1 MSKKASGN
9 LDDYEKTIVKAL
21 LDKKYRNQD
30 IQYLVNSGREATI
43 NSARI
48 TEVKKNPTQKKAS
61 EKDVALFFKR
71 KNTYNPVTGLNLV
84 DHERLIR
91 SREAM
96 CLAVQVFN
104 SPSTKFKTE
113 LFSIL
118 ANIAWTYLIHEYYE
132 KKGISIKNDNG
143 KTIALSTLIARSDCP
158 LSSGIINNL
167 KVLKEI
173 RDTVEHKL
181 FGESDFNWLTL
192 FQACCLNFDKTLC
205 NVFGKKLTIKHE
217 LAVALQFGKFD
228 LDSAGTLMNYDIP
241 EYIQS
246 LDANLQSK
254 LTESELADLEYRFRI
269 IYTLDSSSKG
279 HSHIQFLNPESA
291 EGKEIRNVLVKTK
304 HAENDYPFKPSKVC
318 QLISARTGKKYTM
331 ASHTKA
337 WKKHKVRPNCHS
349 KTPEITNT
357 QFCIYHT
364 VHKDYTYN
372 QKWIDLLISEI

>member
-30 IQYLVNSGREATI
+30 IQYLVNIGREATI

-132 KKGISIKNDNG
+132 KK
-143 KTIALSTLIARSDCP
+143 
-158 LSSGIINNL
+158 
-167 KVLKEI
+167 
-173 RDTVEHKL
+173 
-181 FGESDFNWLTL
+181 
-192 FQACCLNFDKTLC
+192 
-205 NVFGKKLTIKHE
+205 
-217 LAVALQFGKFD
+217 
-228 LDSAGTLMNYDIP
+228 
-241 EYIQS
+241 
-246 LDANLQSK
+246 
-254 LTESELADLEYRFRI
+254 EYRLKMTMEKR
-269 IYTLDSSSKG
+269 
-279 HSHIQFLNPESA
+279 SH
-291 EGKEIRNVLVKTK
+291 LV
-304 HAENDYPFKPSKVC
+304 H
-318 QLISARTGKKYTM
+318 
-331 ASHTKA
+331 
-337 WKKHKVRPNCHS
+337 
-349 KTPEITNT
+349 
-357 QFCIYHT
+357 
-364 VHKDYTYN
+364 
-372 QKWIDLLISEI
+372 